1 MYNMHML
8 DKIILQVF
16 RNVHILM
23 RETFT
28 YMIMDA
34 EHNETNPTI
43 PFHCSHEDFE
53 IHITHISRKPK
64 KINIAESS
72 SGSVY
77 IH

>member
-8 DKIILQVF
+8 HKIILQVS
-16 RNVHILM
+16 RNVHIM
-23 RETFT
+23 IQETFT

-43 PFHCSHEDFE
+43 PCHLSHEECDV
-53 IHITHISRKPK
+53 HITHISRKHK
-64 KINIAESS
+64 KIHIVEYS
-72 SGSVY
+72 SGNIY